1 MGLDLFYF
9 SGGPR
14 ERVLE
19 AVLAAGHRIHH
30 VFTND
35 PDRWP
40 KVRPTIELA
49 KRTDIPVTVIRKK
62 GDVDAMTD
70 MVAGQICLSAGFAYL
85 FSKEFI
91 ARAKICL
98 NVHGSLLPKY
108 AGARTL
114 SWALV
119 DGETQSGVTV
129 HRVDEGMDTGPIL
142 LQRAFPL
149 SPFETT
155 RSLGRKTGAF
165 EPGVVVDA
173 LALYEFKGDT
183 TFIDQP
189 GLQPPLRPN
198 RIPAHSEIDS
208 RRPLQELFDDIRA
221 ADPDHYPAYFYHHGE
236 KVCIRLWRPDKPVE
250 EADLI

>member
-14 ERVLE
+14 ERVLK
-19 AVLAAGHRIHH
+19 AVLAAGHRIQH

-49 KRTDIPVTVIRKK
+49 RQAGIPVSIIRKK
-62 GDVDAMTD
+62 ADVDVMTG

-91 ARAKICL
+91 AKTRICL

-149 SPFETT
+149 SAFETT

-165 EPGVVVDA
+165 EPDVVVDA
-173 LALYEFKGDT
+173 LALYEDKGET
-183 TFIDQP
+183 AFADQP
-189 GLQPPLRPN
+189 GSPPPLRPN

-208 RRPLQELFDDIRA
+208 SRPLRELFNDIRA
-221 ADPDHYPAYFYHHGE
+221 ADPDSYPAYFYHHGE
-236 KVCIRLWRPDKPVE
+236 KVCIRLWRPDKPAE